1 MRPHISDDART
12 LLRAA
17 GDILREEGRGVRQR
31 PGTGSPFTLDMP
43 AASERAGMPIGSV
56 RYMDAMWELEQ
67 EGIIMRNPLGR
78 HMGRGTE
85 YILTPRGLEVLG
97 LKPR

>member
-1 MRPHISDDART
+1 MRPHISDDASA

-17 GDILREEGRGVRQR
+17 GDILRESGGPQTSEGAI
-31 PGTGSPFTLDMP
+31 TLDMP
-43 AASERAGMPIGSV
+43 AASERAGMPIGTV
-56 RYMDAMWELEQ
+56 RYMDAVWELVR
-67 EGIIMRNPLGR
+67 EGIIMQNPIAR

-85 YILTPRGLEVLG
+85 YILTRRGLEVLG